1 MSNFSNLPSM
11 RLASLAA
18 LALPLALAGCAEAP
32 TPLPQ
37 VSQEPSMYRSLAT
50 SGALVDANAARDMIS
65 LYRSNKGLGP
75 LAVDPGLQKIAEAQ
89 ARAMAADGKISHDSH
104 GTLTQRLN
112 AAGYGK
118 NIAVENVSAGY
129 HTLAEAFS
137 GWRDSPPHNAN
148 MLARGMKRMGIATAY
163 APGAKYKV
171 FWTLVLTD

>member
-1 MSNFSNLPSM
+1 MMNFSPARAM
-11 RLASLAA
+11 RIPRSLA

-32 TPLPQ
+32 TLAPQ
-37 VSQEPSMYRSLAT
+37 VSRTPSMYRSLAAD
-50 SGALVDANAARDMIS
+50 GAVVDANAARDMIS

-75 LAVDPGLQKIAEAQ
+75 LAVDPGLQRVAEAQ
-89 ARAMAADGKISHDSH
+89 ARAMATDGKISHDSH
-104 GTLTQRLN
+104 GSLTQRLS

-118 NIAVENVSAGY
+118 NVAVENVSAGY

-137 GWRDSPPHNAN
+137 GWRDSPPHNSN
-148 MLARGMKRMGIATAY
+148 MLAKGMKRMGIATAY

>member
-1 MSNFSNLPSM
+1 
-11 RLASLAA
+11 
-18 LALPLALAGCAEAP
+18 
-32 TPLPQ
+32 
-37 VSQEPSMYRSLAT
+37 MYRSLAA
-50 SGALVDANAARDMIS
+50 SGAVVDANAARDMIS

-75 LAVDPGLQKIAEAQ
+75 LVVDPGLQRIAEAQ

-112 AAGYGK
+112 AAGHGR
-118 NIAVENVSAGY
+118 NVAVENVSAGY